1 MPTGC
6 RIFSMVRD
14 DHEFMPNANTTL
26 EENDLVILAGVKH
39 DVNETLNML
48 STCDLTLPEE

>member
-1 MPTGC
+1 
-6 RIFSMVRD
+6 MVRD

-48 STCDLTLPEE
+48 STCDLTLPEEEKKAVSE

>member
-1 MPTGC
+1 
-6 RIFSMVRD
+6 MVRD

-39 DVNETLNML
+39 DVNETLNNAFNL
-48 STCDLTLPEE
+48 RFNFARRIKKESLN